1 MRRALFALLL
11 LVSPA
16 APAAAA
22 SDVPRQLLPALLY
35 LPHPCSRVSRGT
47 CASCTSEFDTLFQK
61 HGAAHGVDWR
71 LLKAVC
77 EVESHLNPRA
87 EHPGGLSAGLC
98 QIHCVP
104 DDRLACRNRF
114 NLPEW
119 PPPTR
124 ARLYDPD
131 YNVSLAAQILGWNL
145 RAYGLTRGVA
155 VYNQWSARLTPA
167 GNSFPNQF
175 YVDRVLRRYRALTPP
190 P

>member
-1 MRRALFALLL
+1 MRTLFALLL
-11 LVSPA
+11 LVSPV
-16 APAAAA
+16 APAGAA
-22 SDVPRQLLPALLY
+22 SDVP
-35 LPHPCSRVSRGT
+35 VSRGT
-47 CASCTSEFDTLFQK
+47 CASCTSEFDALFQK

-71 LLKAVC
+71 LLKVVC

-98 QIHCVP
+98 QIYCDPQGRGSVARGQEPVATVP
-104 DDRLACRNRF
+104 APAGFCRNRF

-119 PPPTR
+119 PPPSR

-145 RAYGLTRGVA
+145 RTYGLTRGVA
-155 VYNQWSARLTPA
+155 VYNQWSARRTPA
-167 GNSFPNQF
+167 GQPFPNQF
-175 YVDRVLRRYRALTPP
+175 YVDRVLRRYRVLTPP